1 MARFGTRAIQG
12 MELRPPAER
21 PLSTPIWQT
30 STFAFDDAARY
41 ARALAQPR
49 GGYVCTRYENP
60 TTAALEA
67 LAAAGTGEGMVR
79 MSVGLEDVADLR
91 EDLTQALEVA

>member
-21 PLSTPIWQT
+21 PPSTPIWQT
-30 STFAFDDAARY
+30 STFDDAARY

-91 EDLTQALEVA
+91 EDLTRALEVA